1 MGYEQPENEN
11 EILAEVCLFDCLK
24 RTHMGYADHDETHF
38 SFLNR
43 SARGNVTDVRKT
55 LESWYLRLPPEK
67 RKDISGRF
75 REDDRQHHGALL
87 ELVIHEILCA
97 VGADVEVEPDFLGK
111 APDFAAKLN
120 GGTVLVECT
129 VTQESDKEFN
139 ATRRKDV
146 VKEIVDSIET
156 RNYFLD
162 WEEPKVG
169 NRSLPARLLRKRLE
183 TWIASLD
190 PNEQTQPHSFLWC
203 HEGWEFRFQTSRGRP
218 DELVGTGSRAIGTQI
233 RVEAVGDDFQLSK
246 SLEKKAKKYRNVTS
260 PYLIVVGAGTW
271 FSHTGAISHAVFGR
285 NVLRDPESFLGSP
298 SKPRNCHVSAVLYKP
313 LNPHTSV
320 WGLCHP
326 EMPWEIVH
334 NPWASTPLQR
344 GMFEFATEWVAESEK
359 LFKIEP
365 TRTLNDVL
373 ELPDPWP
380 RHRS

>member
-1 MGYEQPENEN
+1 MSHDTTDTEHEMSS
-11 EILAEVCLFDCLK
+11 EVRLFDCLA
-24 RTHMGYADHDETHF
+24 RTHMGFKNHDETQYR
-38 SFLNR
+38 FLNR
-43 SARGNVTDVRKT
+43 SAWEIVADIRKT
-55 LESWYLRLPPEK
+55 LDSWLSRLPPEK
-67 RKDISGRF
+67 IKDISARF
-75 REDDRQHHGALL
+75 RGDDRQHHGALL
-87 ELVIHEILCA
+87 ELVIHEILSA
-97 VGADVEVEPDFLGK
+97 VGTDLEVEPDFFGK
-111 APDFAAKLN
+111 APDFAATLN

-129 VTQESDKEFN
+129 VTQEADKEFN
-139 ATRRKDV
+139 ATRRKGV

-203 HEGWEFRFQTSRGRP
+203 HEGWKFRFQASRGRP

-246 SLEKKAKKYRNVTS
+246 SLEKKAKKYRTVNS

-271 FSHTGAISHAVFGR
+271 FSHEQAILHALFGR
-285 NVLRDPESFLGSP
+285 SIFREPKSFLGTP
-298 SKPRNCHVSAVLYKP
+298 SRPKNCHVSAVLYKP
-313 LNPHTSV
+313 LNPHASV

-326 EMPWEIVH
+326 KMPWELVH
-334 NPWASTPLQR
+334 NPWSSIPLQR
-344 GMFEFATEWVAESEK
+344 GMFEFATEWVADSEK
-359 LFKIEP
+359 LVNIEP

-373 ELPDPWP
+373 GLPNPWP
-380 RHRS
+380 RQRS